1 MGNQK
6 NNRKQNMFRSAI
18 LIASAMIT
26 SDAIAKLKKLDLDQE
41 DYEDLS
47 DDFIDM
53 FGEDP
58 TVKLC
63 FSLNVAYKN
72 EFISDGEAK
81 SLIDQLIAKQ
91 YVNLNC
97 DKVLNLN

>member
-1 MGNQK
+1 MGNQRIIK
-6 NNRKQNMFRSAI
+6 NKNMFRSAI

-26 SDAIAKLKKLDLDQE
+26 SDAIAKLEKLDLDQK
-41 DYEDLS
+41 DYEDLN

-53 FGEDP
+53 FGLDS

-63 FSLNVAYKN
+63 FSLNVAYEN

-97 DKVLNLN
+97 DKVLGLD

>member
-6 NNRKQNMFRSAI
+6 NNRKQKMFRSAI

-26 SDAIAKLKKLDLDQE
+26 SDAIAKIEKLDLDQK

-53 FGEDP
+53 FGSDT

-63 FSLNVAYKN
+63 FFLNVAYKN

-81 SLIDQLIAKQ
+81 SLIDNLIAKQ
-91 YVNLNC
+91 YVYLNC